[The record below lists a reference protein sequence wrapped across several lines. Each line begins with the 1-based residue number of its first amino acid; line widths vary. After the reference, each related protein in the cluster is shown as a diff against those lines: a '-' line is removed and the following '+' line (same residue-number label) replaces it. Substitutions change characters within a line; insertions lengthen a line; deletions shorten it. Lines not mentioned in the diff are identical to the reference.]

1 LKTIVK
7 RAAGVVLVFGA
18 LVGCRVAESPPASFS
33 FDEDAG
39 VLWTKGGQTCV
50 ELRDTSLAGQTVQFV
65 AASMPQTVGRAQ
77 LSARASS
84 CGALFQDT
92 TGFAYYGA
100 TIVTGTLDEGLPAI
114 AFARTSPPLTVA
126 DSVVALDIDGDGKVD
141 TVRSCTSAEGVHLTV
156 WDGAP
161 PTGRREWHRYV
172 YLGYDLEP
180 TCTDPETKPD
190 GA

>member
-7 RAAGVVLVFGA
+7 HGARGLLLFAAV
-18 LVGCRVAESPPASFS
+18 VGCGTGESPPASFS
-33 FDEDAG
+33 FDRDVG
-39 VLWTKGGQTCV
+39 VLLTKGGQTCLEV
-50 ELRDTSLAGQTVQFV
+50 RDTSLAGQTVQFV

-92 TGFAYYGA
+92 TDFAYYGA
-100 TIVTGTLDEGLPAI
+100 TIVNGTLDEGLPAV
-114 AFARTSPPLTVA
+114 ALARVSRPLTLA

-141 TVRSCTSAEGVHLTV
+141 TVRSCTSTEGVHLTV

-161 PTGRREWHRYV
+161 ATGRREWHRYV